1 MTEFKQLPEQCKTCA
16 NKQLMNN
23 DYRCAR
29 YNQSLCKRVHTFCQG
44 KYYMDIDDGVSLYS
58 LKAWVNSLSKEELEL
73 PLVFEFENK
82 ILIPKLMVRTYSDNK
97 DHWCFYAKRDEKDD
111 K

>member
-1 MTEFKQLPEQCKTCA
+1 MTEFEQLPEQCKTCA

-44 KYYMDIDDGVSLYS
+44 KYYMDIDNGASLYS

-73 PLVFEFENK
+73 PLVFEFENE
-82 ILIPKLMVRTYSDNK
+82 ILIPKLMLRTYSDNK
-97 DHWCFYAKRDEKDD
+97 DHWRFYATR
-111 K
+111 

>member
-1 MTEFKQLPEQCKTCA
+1 MTEFEQLPEQCKTCA

-29 YNQSLCKRVHTFCQG
+29 YNQSLCKRIHTFCQG

-73 PLVFEFENK
+73 PLVFGLENE

-97 DHWCFYAKRDEKDD
+97 DHWRFYATR
-111 K
+111 

>member
-1 MTEFKQLPEQCKTCA
+1 MTEFEQLPEQCKTCA

-29 YNQSLCKRVHTFCQG
+29 YNQSLCKRVHTFFQG
-44 KYYMDIDDGVSLYS
+44 EYYMDINDGLSLYS
-58 LKAWVNSLSKEELEL
+58 LRAWVNSLSKEELEL
-73 PLVFEFENK
+73 PLVFEVENE

-97 DHWCFYAKRDEKDD
+97 DHWRFYATR
-111 K
+111 